1 MSLGVSSMSHFLEVE
16 SERTKVARDVSC
28 DHLVLEVDQGLV
40 CGRAGPLNS
49 YGLKVQEHFL
59 VGELLEDL

>member
-1 MSLGVSSMSHFLEVE
+1 MSLGVPSMSHLFEIE

-59 VGELLEDL
+59 IGKFLEDL